1 MENFG
6 ILLAVLVV
14 AAAAW
19 LLWKK
24 YGTKATP
31 RPKRPEDI
39 IGDQHKAE
47 IDQLKQIQNGD
58 IILYQGE
65 QWFVRGRIE
74 LDEGGFTWIEHLLDE
89 GSQRRW
95 LSLEEE
101 EDFEVTLWTSIP
113 AGEIEAGEAGDRTVA
128 ARGLAFTLQ
137 EKGQATF
144 RASGSTGTTPTG
156 QMRYADYRSN
166 DGTLLG
172 FENFGGSWEASIGE
186 KLIPWELTVL
196 PSTDRKGSL

>member
-1 MENFG
+1 MENVAF
-6 ILLAVLVV
+6 LLVVLVV
-14 AAAAW
+14 AAAGW
-19 LLWKK
+19 LLWRTYRSKQ
-24 YGTKATP
+24 TP
-31 RPKRPEDI
+31 AARHP
-39 IGDQHKAE
+39 GDVLGEQHKAE
-47 IDQLKQIQNGD
+47 IDQLKQMQNGD
-58 IILYQGE
+58 IVLYQGE

-89 GSQRRW
+89 GAQRRW
-95 LSLEEE
+95 LSLEEDE
-101 EDFEVTLWTSIP
+101 EFEVTLWTSIP

-144 RASGSTGTTPTG
+144 RASGATGTTPTG
-156 QMRYADYRSN
+156 QMRYADYRAS

-186 KLIPWELTVL
+186 KLIPWELTIL